1 MGVDKKRKKDKEMH
15 DFRITPFHVDDEV
28 TGSSVLIEIDGLKIL
43 CDLGMYQ
50 NQSRNLETIYKIN
63 EQKLAIP
70 FREIDYVVFSSAHAD
85 HCAGGGLLGRLDL
98 GFNGTCICTEL
109 SQELIK
115 LNLDDSAFL
124 MLNECEAYNKKHN
137 KQIEPLFNKYDVER
151 VLGLLR
157 GYGYDE
163 KIYLNKSVYI
173 QFLPNGHL
181 SGDGSILITY
191 EKDEYTKKSI
201 LYTGDH
207 NYGKKSSKPFT
218 KVWNSSYIKP
228 CCVIT
233 EATYAGE
240 TQVKG
245 NPIDELERYIMEE
258 VIQKRK
264 ILFIPSFAIHRSTEL
279 AYMLKVIWDR
289 NKIIRNADVPIYM
302 CGVMMAKAHRIIGN
316 PKHKEFYD
324 EQWQEQDELF
334 NWDKLRFIESF
345 KDVQG
350 KVVNQNA
357 KIIISS
363 SGMLTGGY
371 AKYLLS
377 CYVTQKNC
385 SILFTGYQGLDTT
398 GRKLYE
404 QEHKSITI
412 DGKAH
417 TIRATILGK
426 LEGLSG
432 HAEDRGLRGL
442 IKSLNLHNLKKVIII
457 HGEDGKK
464 QVLKEELELDLPDKV
479 EIIIPKSKSVIKI

>member
-1 MGVDKKRKKDKEMH
+1 MSKKKDKESH
-15 DFRITPFHVDDEV
+15 DFRITPYHVDDEV
-28 TGSSVLIEIDGLKIL
+28 TGSSVLIEVDGLKIL
-43 CDLGMYQ
+43 CDLGVYQ
-50 NQSRNLETIYKIN
+50 NQSRSLETVYRIN

-70 FREIDYVVFSSAHAD
+70 IREIDYVIFSSGHAD
-85 HCAGGGLLGRLDL
+85 HCAGGGLLGRVDL

-137 KQIEPLFNKYDVER
+137 KELKPLFTRYDVER
-151 VLGLLR
+151 VLTTLR

-163 KIYLNKSVYI
+163 KIYLNNRVYV
-173 QFLPNGHL
+173 QLLPNGHL

-191 EKDEYTKKSI
+191 EKDEYSKKSI

-207 NYGKKSSKPFT
+207 NYGKKDSKPFT
-218 KVWNSSYIKP
+218 KVWNSSHIKP
-228 CCVIT
+228 SCVIT

-240 TQVKG
+240 IQPKAK
-245 NPIDELERYIMEE
+245 PIDDLEQYIMEE
-258 VIQKRK
+258 VIQKK
-264 ILFIPSFAIHRSTEL
+264 KTLFIPSFAIHRATEL

-289 NKIIRNADVPIYM
+289 NPRIRNADIPIYM

-316 PKHKEFYD
+316 PKYKEFYD
-324 EQWQEQDELF
+324 EKWQDQDELF
-334 NWDKLRFIESF
+334 SWDKLRFIESF

-350 KVVNQNA
+350 KVVSPNP
-357 KIIISS
+357 KIIVAS

-371 AKYLLS
+371 SKFLLS

-385 SILFTGYQGLDTT
+385 SILFTGYQGIDTA

-404 QEHKSITI
+404 QEHKTISI
-412 DGKAH
+412 DGKPH
-417 TIRATILGK
+417 IIRATILGK

-432 HAEDRGLRGL
+432 HCDDFGLRGL
-442 IKSLNLHNLKKVIII
+442 IKSLNLHNLKKVVII

-464 QVLKEELELDLPDKV
+464 HVLKEELELDLPDKV
-479 EIIIPKSKSVIKI
+479 DIVIPKSKSVIKI